1 MGRATADL
9 DAAMARAQAA
19 VDLCLAPA
27 KGLPY
32 VLPPAEARCEA
43 LETAGG
49 VLIGLGSCLALLA
62 IGAFWCLVFV
72 AVARV
77 ALG

>member
-1 MGRATADL
+1 MLVGWL
-9 DAAMARAQAA
+9 A
-19 VDLCLAPA
+19 VSAIKALFAPA
-27 KGLPY
+27 DPKY
-32 VLPPAEARCEA
+32 ARCDA

-49 VLIGLGSCLALLA
+49 VIIGLGSCLALLA
-62 IGAFWCLVFV
+62 IGAFWCLVAV

>member
-1 MGRATADL
+1 MSEQSVIGLAMLVTMLVGLGAALALDRGRAL
-9 DAAMARAQAA
+9 AAS
-19 VDLCLAPA
+19 L
-27 KGLPY
+27 
-32 VLPPAEARCEA
+32 A